1 MLDLRAININR
12 FALAKRLWT
21 FSIIIKVL
29 IFVVGVYSVF
39 EAGISRYMPF
49 ILIVMAVVSECLQW
63 YSDIIKSRSESLL
76 RNLDL
81 CQSFDWE
88 ISSTDKREIV
98 SFIPRKLRD
107 KFDVTKSVRSYFA
120 SQDPPGPRK
129 AIENLIESA
138 WYTRK
143 QAGVMTVICLV
154 VCLTALLLSIITL
167 MIASQDLNNLGT
179 REGINKVITSWL
191 LLLFSLG
198 LFRYGWG
205 YFKLH
210 QRCIKTEA
218 SGQHLL
224 TSGNIVE
231 SDAIKQWYEYQ
242 IVRSSSPLLPQW
254 LWTVYE
260 TSLNDAWKRET
271 QTR

>member
-1 MLDLRAININR
+1 LLDLRTINANR

-21 FSIIIKVL
+21 FSITIKVL

-39 EAGISRYMPF
+39 EVGISRYMPF
-49 ILIVMAVVSECLQW
+49 ILIVMAVASECLQW

-81 CQSFDWE
+81 CLSFDWE
-88 ISSTDKREIV
+88 ISATDKREIV
-98 SFIPRKLRD
+98 SFVPKKLRD
-107 KFDVTKSVRSYFA
+107 KFDVTKSVQSYFA
-120 SQDPPGPRK
+120 SKESPGPRK

-143 QAGVMTVICLV
+143 QAGVMTVICIV
-154 VCLTALLLSIITL
+154 VCLTAFLLSIIVL
-167 MIASQDLNNLGT
+167 MIASQDLNNLST
-179 REGINKVITSWL
+179 REGINKVVTSWL

-218 SGQHLL
+218 SSQHLL
-224 TSGNIVE
+224 SSDSIVE
-231 SDAIKQWYEYQ
+231 SDAVKQWYEYQ

-254 LWTVYE
+254 LWSVYE
-260 TSLNDAWKRET
+260 SSLNDAWERET
-271 QTR
+271 QAR